1 MHTQLFTGFHEKL
14 LKPSRS
20 KELACELQLASASPL
35 SRPSSITSTGAR
47 TLLQFASTTRPG
59 TSLSLL
65 RDHVDLTKGVSFH
78 LMPPATEALIQQA
91 AGKVDSTKN
100 VTAIVSTVSSPVLPH
115 GSACVGK
122 IPGFHAKKLGQQKL
136 QIVPPSFISQQKPP
150 KLQVLRK
157 FDDARDNSPS
167 SPLNSPVAHACDRAD
182 NENAV

>member
-1 MHTQLFTGFHEKL
+1 MVKRRFRL
-14 LKPSRS
+14 L
-20 KELACELQLASASPL
+20 LAK
-35 SRPSSITSTGAR
+35 IT
-47 TLLQFASTTRPG
+47 
-59 TSLSLL
+59 
-65 RDHVDLTKGVSFH
+65 VDLNPKQFG
-78 LMPPATEALIQQA
+78 ALIQQA